1 MKLMPSTLNQNVVL
15 ALCAWACAPLPASA
29 LLINTSPVSFNNSAS
44 VADSEGGGATKN
56 NNASLGTSAISQ
68 FDSNQGVLMGTTVA
82 LTSTRTQSTWVQST
96 DGPNNGNNN
105 TVTSSGT
112 GSSTANIS
120 GPGLNSSF
128 LPAINN
134 NDTCAGARLGDCSG
148 TATTSAATPTN
159 LNQAVTSASLD
170 SYVGN
175 GDVTLTRTA
184 LTLSATQMDATFTG
198 SETTQHTVTW
208 AGDAGATY
216 DYLLHAAPSF
226 DSSSSMFTLNLNF
239 GTFHVG
245 DVATL
250 GFDIFNL
257 GNADRVGLDL
267 DSIVGTGNVTT
278 LLTNLSEFS
287 GLTQG
292 AGNNWLAMLDTSAAG
307 TFNASYSLSL
317 SDADVGAVS
326 SRFAY
331 NNYLTL
337 NLTGTVD
344 ERVVNP
350 GQVND
355 LPEPTTLFLIGLGL
369 AGLGFSRRKKS

>member
-1 MKLMPSTLNQNVVL
+1 M
-15 ALCAWACAPLPASA
+15 
-29 LLINTSPVSFNNSAS
+29 
-44 VADSEGGGATKN
+44 
-56 NNASLGTSAISQ
+56 
-68 FDSNQGVLMGTTVA
+68 
-82 LTSTRTQSTWVQST
+82 
-96 DGPNNGNNN
+96 
-105 TVTSSGT
+105 
-112 GSSTANIS
+112 
-120 GPGLNSSF
+120 
-128 LPAINN
+128 
-134 NDTCAGARLGDCSG
+134 GDCSG

-175 GDVTLTRTA
+175 GDVTLARTA
-184 LTLSATQMDATFTG
+184 PTLSATQVDATFTG

-208 AGDAGATY
+208 AGDTGATY

-226 DSSSSMFTLNLNF
+226 DSSSSMITLDLNF
-239 GTFHVG
+239 GTFYVG

-267 DSIVGTGNVTT
+267 DSIFGTGNVTT
-278 LLTNLSEFS
+278 LLTNLGEFS

-292 AGNNWLAMLDTSAAG
+292 AGNNWLAMLDTSTAG
-307 TFNASYSLSL
+307 TFNASYLLSL
-317 SDADVGAVS
+317 SDADVGAAS

-344 ERVVNP
+344 ERVVVP

-369 AGLGFSRRKKS
+369 AGLGFSQRKKS